1 AGALQIAPRETQLAQ
16 ELQEERLR
24 PPVAGPPRFPDA
36 REQVLRGHAGGSAPI
51 LRHRQSE
58 IDGGGARLAA
68 DLRSAIERLLEQ
80 DPAARELA
88 ALHPEHAQVDG
99 GGERLVRLAELL
111 VAVATFLIERVR

>member
-1 AGALQIAPRETQLAQ
+1 
-16 ELQEERLR
+16 
-24 PPVAGPPRFPDA
+24 FPDA

-111 VAVATFLIERVR
+111 VAVATFLIERVRFIPVAIEQMGVRDSEERIRDPLARLQLAV